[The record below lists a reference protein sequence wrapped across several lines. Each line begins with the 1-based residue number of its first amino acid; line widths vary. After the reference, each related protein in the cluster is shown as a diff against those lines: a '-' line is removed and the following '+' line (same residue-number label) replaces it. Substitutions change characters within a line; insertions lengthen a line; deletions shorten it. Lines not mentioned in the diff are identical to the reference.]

1 MPKKFLQ
8 RMYKILMM
16 NAFNRIVSFLL
27 VVVIYGCSQSLIVNT
42 NIPSPLVNQ
51 VDNIRVLVN
60 YDENIINYQFKSTN
74 IEKNESP
81 WMIEFNDSHKKLF
94 DKILNGFFNDPIQM
108 ETSSEP
114 LNDNNYI
121 VINIKLDKFEFLTP
135 SLASND
141 KYSVWL
147 KYNILLTNPEREYSK
162 SWDITGYGEQETA
175 SLNQNQALINAI
187 DLALRDTGANFTIK
201 MEEEMESII
210 SVIE

>member
-1 MPKKFLQ
+1 MLKKYLQ
-8 RMYKILMM
+8 RLNETIMKLS
-16 NAFNRIVSFLL
+16 NRIASFLL
-27 VVVIYGCSQSLIVNT
+27 IVLIYGCSQSLIIST

-81 WMIEFNDSHKKLF
+81 WEIEFNDSHKKLF
-94 DKILNGFFNDPIQM
+94 DKILNGFFNNSIQM
-108 ETSSEP
+108 ESNSEP
-114 LNDNNYI
+114 LNDANYI

-147 KYNILLTNPEREYSK
+147 KYDILLTNTEREYSEK
-162 SWDITGYGEQETA
+162 WNITGYGEQETA

-187 DLALRDTGANFTIK
+187 DLALRDTGANLTIK
-201 MEEEMESII
+201 MEEEMESIVSAI
-210 SVIE
+210 T

>member
-1 MPKKFLQ
+1 MLKRYLQ
-8 RMYKILMM
+8 RLNEIIMKLS
-16 NAFNRIVSFLL
+16 NRIASLL
-27 VVVIYGCSQSLIVNT
+27 LIVLIYGCSQSLIIST
-42 NIPSPLVNQ
+42 NIPSPLVDQ

-81 WMIEFNDSHKKLF
+81 WEIEFNDSHKKLF
-94 DKILNGFFNDPIQM
+94 DKILNGFFNNSIQM
-108 ETSSEP
+108 EANSEP
-114 LNDNNYI
+114 LNDANYI

-147 KYNILLTNPEREYSK
+147 KYDILLTNTEREYSEK
-162 SWDITGYGEQETA
+162 WNITGYGEQETA

-187 DLALRDTGANFTIK
+187 DLALRDTGANLTIK
-201 MEEEMESII
+201 MEEEMESIVSAI
-210 SVIE
+210 T